1 MEKGRKS
8 MGLRRV
14 VKWNVGGACKVLWGV
29 VSTRPMSAN
38 LLIYLDGKIVPESE
52 AKISVFDHGLL
63 YGDGVFEGIRIYNGR
78 VFRLTEHL
86 KRLYDCARAICLTI
100 PISFEEMEKAT
111 LDTVAANQLRDG
123 YIRLV
128 ITRGVGSLGLNPY
141 QCPKASVII
150 IASTITLYPAER
162 YEKGLNL
169 ITCGT
174 RRPNSAALSPQVKSL
189 NYLNNIMAKIECLQ
203 AGCDEGI
210 MLNDQGFVSECTGD
224 NVFIVKNG
232 KVTTPPISSGALDGI
247 TRRAVIELLAEMG
260 MTCVESVMTRFD
272 IYTAD
277 ECFLTGTAAEV
288 IAAVKYDQRQIGD
301 GAPGKVTQDLIKR
314 FKVLAN
320 STGTAVTYA

>member
-1 MEKGRKS
+1 MT
-8 MGLRRV
+8 RRTP
-14 VKWNVGGACKVLWGV
+14 GTCKTRPAV
-29 VSTRPMSAN
+29 VSTALMSAN

-111 LDTVAANQLRDG
+111 LETVAANKLRDG

-150 IASTITLYPAER
+150 IASTIALYPQER

-210 MLNDQGFVSECTGD
+210 MLNDQGLVAECTGD
-224 NVFIVKNG
+224 NLFIVKNG
-232 KVTTPPISSGALDGI
+232 KVSTPPISSGALDGI
-247 TRRAVIELLAEMG
+247 TRRAVIEILADMG
-260 MTCVESVMTRFD
+260 IPCAEVPMTRFD

-288 IAAVKYDQRQIGD
+288 IAAVQYDRRPIGD
-301 GAPGKVTQDLIKR
+301 GTPGKLTNDLIVR
-314 FKVLAN
+314 FKALAN
-320 STGTAVTYA
+320 STGTPVTYA